1 MTRSIWLMAWTG
13 TLCVCAIAMGCS
25 VAVLWVTWSSET
37 RDTFAA
43 LLSEAWPL
51 LGMVW
56 VLLAAVMAW
65 FWHQFSL
72 RYVSGLLQLIDRMA
86 LARMATTSDLIATHA
101 LPRVYQPLVK
111 AVNEVLQDRNQ
122 WRSSA
127 DARIEQASLAAQ
139 QERNRLAAL
148 MSELAQSVV
157 VCNLDGR
164 IVLYN
169 NRARL
174 QFRALSTM
182 PSLAGGAE
190 WMGIGR
196 SVYAVLDRSLVAHA
210 IERLQL
216 RLRRG
221 AASPSTEFLTATATG
236 QWLRIHMAPVSEVQD
251 EARREMTG
259 FVLTLENVT
268 QSLEEDALHA
278 AKSASM
284 LDDLRAM
291 LADSLQGQAREQLDR
306 LSGHL
311 ASQRKAQSTLEEVAS
326 GDVLMVLQQRIQK
339 HSPIEVAMLPVSM
352 SASVRV
358 DSFSLAKMFAYL
370 AIRLHD
376 AFDVKH
382 VQMRA
387 SEADGKLH
395 IDLVWLGALMS
406 TETVMA
412 WELDAV
418 HVGDVHYP
426 WSVRDVMVR
435 HNASLSFH
443 RERVSHQAWLRIS
456 LPAVDESVESPADV
470 PASVSRPE
478 FFDFDLFEAS
488 GADHALDDCPL
499 TRLAYTVFDTETTGL
514 RPSEGDEIIQI
525 GAVRVVGGKLLRA
538 EAFEQLVDPG
548 RTIPSE
554 TIPIHGITQ
563 DMVRGQP
570 RITQVLPA
578 FHAYAHDTIL
588 VAHNASFDMKFL
600 QLQERAT
607 GCKFAQPVLD
617 TLMLSAVIHPHQAS
631 HRLEAIAERMNILIQ
646 GRHTALGDAMV
657 TAEVFVR
664 MLPLLAE
671 MGIHTLGQAREAA
684 QRTYYAKLEY

>member
-13 TLCVCAIAMGCS
+13 TLCVCAMAMGGS
-25 VAVLWVTWSSET
+25 VAALWWMWSDEA
-37 RDTFAA
+37 RDRFA
-43 LLSEAWPL
+43 LLLSDAWPL
-51 LGMVW
+51 LVMVW
-56 VLLAAVMAW
+56 LLLAAVVAW
-65 FWHQFSL
+65 FWRQFSV
-72 RYVSGLLQLIDRMA
+72 RYVSGLLQLIERMA
-86 LARMATTSDLIATHA
+86 LARMATTSDLIAMHP
-101 LPRVYQPLVK
+101 LPRLYQPLLK

-122 WRSSA
+122 WRSST
-127 DARIEQASLAAQ
+127 DARIAQASLAAQ
-139 QERNRLAAL
+139 QEHNRLAAL

-169 NRARL
+169 NRAKL

-216 RLRRG
+216 RLQRG
-221 AASPSTEFLTATATG
+221 AASPSTEFLTATVTG
-236 QWLRIHMAPVSEVQD
+236 QWLRIHMAPVT
-251 EARREMTG
+251 EAHEGSQSEMTG

-268 QSLEEDALHA
+268 QSLEEDAVHA
-278 AKSASM
+278 AKSVSM
-284 LDDLRAM
+284 LDDLRAT
-291 LADSLQGQAREQLDR
+291 LANTSLTQAREQLER
-306 LSGHL
+306 LTAHL
-311 ASQRKAQSTLEEVAS
+311 ASQRKSHSALEEVAT
-326 GDVLMVLQQRIQK
+326 GDVLMVLQQRMQK
-339 HSPIEVAMLPVSM
+339 HSPIEVVMLPVSM
-352 SASVRV
+352 SVSVRV

-370 AIRLHD
+370 AIRLND
-376 AFDVKH
+376 AFDLKH
-382 VQMRA
+382 LQMRA
-387 SEADGKLH
+387 TEDDGKLH
-395 IDLVWLGALMS
+395 IDLVWQGLLMS

-412 WELDAV
+412 WELDPV
-418 HVGDVHYP
+418 QVGDVQYP
-426 WSVRDVMVR
+426 WSVRDVMAR
-435 HNASLSFH
+435 HNAALSFH

-456 LPAVDESVESPADV
+456 LPLVEVAVEPSADV
-470 PASVSRPE
+470 QTSVSRPE
-478 FFDFDLFEAS
+478 FFDFDLFDAS

-499 TRLAYTVFDTETTGL
+499 SRLAYTVFDTETTGL

-525 GAVRVVGGKLLRA
+525 GAVRVIGGKLLRA

-548 RTIPSE
+548 RMIPSE

-563 DMVRGQP
+563 EMVRGQP

-578 FHAYAHDTIL
+578 FHAYAHETIL
-588 VAHNASFDMKFL
+588 VAHNAAFDMKFL

-607 GCKFAQPVLD
+607 GCKFGQPVLD
-617 TLMLSAVIHPHQAS
+617 TLMLSAVIHPHQTS

-664 MLPLLAE
+664 MIPLLAE
-671 MGIHTLGQAREAA
+671 MGIHTLRQAREAA
-684 QRTYYAKLEY
+684 QKTYYAKLEY